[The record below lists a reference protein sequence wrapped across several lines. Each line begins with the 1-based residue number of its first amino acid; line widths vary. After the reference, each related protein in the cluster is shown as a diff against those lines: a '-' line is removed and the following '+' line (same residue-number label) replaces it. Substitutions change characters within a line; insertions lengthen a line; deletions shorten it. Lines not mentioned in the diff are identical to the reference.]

1 MQVIFSSVSWLT
13 TVTSYKMITR
23 TEFANSEPLLP
34 GEIQDLGFY
43 EPLVAAA
50 PSTDKCVT
58 LLCEVLFRDILFNTF
73 PDSITVNS
81 GPTARREAYPAHTI
95 FSVKHVAAS
104 LYPGTRGSIKALCF
118 KKWSHWQNAK
128 KHSAPE
134 GPGKRPLLQWEPD
147 PQQSIIL
154 GHLPRKHVQRAGHAH
169 FSPRCSR
176 PRMVTAASQG
186 LPGDTNTSDCVGEFA
201 DTESGDDGDWL
212 WSVLHLK
219 CYWDVKDKHGHQGR
233 KEGWDELGDWDWHI
247 YTVDI
252 MHKRINENVPYSTGD
267 STQCS
272 VET

>member
-1 MQVIFSSVSWLT
+1 
-13 TVTSYKMITR
+13 MITR

-34 GEIQDLGFY
+34 GEIQDLGSY

-104 LYPGTRGSIKALCF
+104 LYPGTRGSIKALCLDAVLNSEVTD
-118 KKWSHWQNAK
+118 KMQKST
-128 KHSAPE
+128 APE
-134 GPGKRPLLQWEPD
+134 GQESEPCYRD

-169 FSPRCSR
+169 FSPHCSR
-176 PRMVTAASQG
+176 PRMITAASQG

-201 DTESGDDGDWL
+201 DTESGDDEDWL

-219 CYWDVKDKHGHQGR
+219 CY
-233 KEGWDELGDWDWHI
+233 
-247 YTVDI
+247 
-252 MHKRINENVPYSTGD
+252 
-267 STQCS
+267 
-272 VET
+272 